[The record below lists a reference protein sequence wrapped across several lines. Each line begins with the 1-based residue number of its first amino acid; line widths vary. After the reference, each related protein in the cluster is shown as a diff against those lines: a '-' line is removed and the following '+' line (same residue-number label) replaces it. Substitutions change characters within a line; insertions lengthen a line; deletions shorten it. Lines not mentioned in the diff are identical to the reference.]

1 MEVMEEELKVLNI
14 KKTPWEELWVLL
26 GEMSR
31 ESWFFETGW
40 KGLGRHFFSHF
51 YGNEVYQWDYE
62 KLLSVCRGDAWPHVD
77 EKLTEDDF
85 VRATFKSFFWIA
97 TLPRDSKQKL
107 LSRIQALIRMLH
119 DRLNRYRQERDDL
132 SKLDSRTEQQEYE
145 LRLLRHYVRKVQ
157 EALEGVCGFVAHDL
171 DMEALLVSQKN
182 FPGFISFRRIDVVE
196 LKASLANKSM
206 CNDIENKFLYYPV
219 ETVDR
224 IRLMYEDDRDGFY
237 SLAEKFLSDD
247 IMPSTLSL
255 IGTHHLL
262 SARKEMLEE
271 GISMYQ
277 CKKYPVANSVLAL
290 QVEGLI
296 RDALVSSGFPEKKL
310 TASSLTEKAELL
322 DKQNVNFNAYEYY
335 AFRYPVLR
343 NRIAHGDAHTTQRED
358 AIMVLLDVCSLCRFI
373 ANDDTLP
380 CNKLVA
386 LTKRFVASEA
396 TNGDKVAYARFVVA
410 NEGVRV
416 PEFYGLQKIE
426 EDILKEIQG
435 EGFWRA
441 LLNQEKYDCYDVER
455 AIKEGAG
462 IAKRFDANSRFDAF
476 KQECK
481 KILRQTHGE

>member
-1 MEVMEEELKVLNI
+1 MEEERKVLNI
-14 KKTPWEELWVLL
+14 NKTPLKDLWVLL

-31 ESWFFETGW
+31 ETWFFEAGW
-40 KGLGRHFFSHF
+40 RCLGRHFFSYF
-51 YGNEVYQWDYE
+51 YGKEVYQWDYG
-62 KLLSVCRGDAWPHVD
+62 KLLSVCSGDSWPHVD
-77 EKLTEDDF
+77 EKLSEEEF
-85 VRATFKSFFWIA
+85 VMATFRNFFWIA

-107 LSRIQALIRMLH
+107 LSRIQALIRVLYE
-119 DRLNRYRQERDDL
+119 RLNRYRQERDDL

-157 EALEGVCGFVAHDL
+157 EALEGVCGFAAHDL
-171 DMEALLVSQKN
+171 NVEALLMSQQN
-182 FPGFISFRRIDVVE
+182 FPGFIGFRRIDIVE
-196 LKASLANKSM
+196 MKASVANKLM
-206 CNDIENKFLYYPV
+206 CNDIVNKFSDWPILK
-219 ETVDR
+219 VDELR
-224 IRLMYEDDRDGFY
+224 IMYENDCDRFFDFT
-237 SLAEKFLSDD
+237 EKLLSDN
-247 IMPSTLSL
+247 IIPSTLSL
-255 IGTHHLL
+255 VETHHLL
-262 SARKEMLEE
+262 SARREMLKE
-271 GISMYQ
+271 GITMYKD
-277 CKKYPVANSVLAL
+277 KKYPVANSVLAL

-322 DKQNVNFNAYEYY
+322 DKQNVNFNDYEYY

-343 NRIAHGDAHTTQRED
+343 NRIAHGDAHKTQRED

-380 CNKLVA
+380 CNKLVS
-386 LTKRFVASEA
+386 LTKRFLAPEA
-396 TNGDKVAYARFVVA
+396 TGGDKVAYARFVVA
-410 NEGVRV
+410 NEGIRV
-416 PEFYGLQKIE
+416 PDFYGLQKIE
-426 EDILKEIQG
+426 EGILKEIQG